1 MAASAS
7 ERRSCIWNAFA
18 SALRTAP
25 PPKGAALRVQGAG
38 CRVQG
43 SGCVVPG
50 AGFVVLGSGCRVPH
64 AWLRVER

>member
-7 ERRSCIWNAFA
+7 ERRSFIWNAFA

-38 CRVQG
+38 CRVQNHLLNPLLNHLEG
-43 SGCVVPG
+43 
-50 AGFVVLGSGCRVPH
+50 
-64 AWLRVER
+64 